1 MTAQTQVLSTTRQLE
16 QADGLRQSDPA
27 AAEMSYRAVLSK
39 QTTDEQE
46 LKDQE
51 TALLKLGSLYRD
63 EKKMNELAQLVVDS
77 RGYMSTVA
85 KAKTAKLIRALID
98 LFPASSR
105 ELQMQVTSE
114 NIEWAR
120 KEKRVFLRQS
130 LEIKLVALHID
141 AQNYRQA
148 LTMTEELL
156 KELKQLDDKIILTE
170 VYLLESRAAHAIQN
184 LPRSKTALTS
194 ARTTANSIYCPPI
207 LQAQLDLQAGALN
220 ADDKDYKTGYSY
232 FFEAFEGFIQV
243 DENDPRALSSLKY
256 MLLCKIMMGLP
267 DDVTALLSMKSSVR
281 FAGKDLDAMKAV
293 AHAQTERSLEMFKTT
308 LQDYQD
314 QLHKDPLIRSH
325 LSALYDTLLEQ
336 NLLRV
341 IEPYSSVELSW
352 IAHEVGQGRDI
363 VEEKLS
369 QMILDQVFF
378 GVLNEK
384 AGTLEVF
391 GEMQSEGLLSGAYD
405 TMKQMGSVIQA
416 LYEKA
421 TSLS

>member
-51 TALLKLGSLYRD
+51 TALLKLGS
-63 EKKMNELAQLVVDS
+63 KMNELAQLVVDS